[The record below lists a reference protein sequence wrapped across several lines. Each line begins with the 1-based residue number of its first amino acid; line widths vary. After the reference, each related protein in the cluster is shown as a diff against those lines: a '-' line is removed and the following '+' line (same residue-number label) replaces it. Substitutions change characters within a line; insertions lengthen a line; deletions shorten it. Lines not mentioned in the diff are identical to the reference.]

1 MLKYKILGL
10 VANHTNNNIKY
21 NISLNN
27 ISLIKKHLT
36 NITII
41 DSKNEYYAEKL
52 KDDFINDDKINNYLF
67 TNNDNYYDFG
77 KWIFALENIKNISSY
92 NYIFFINDSII
103 LSSDI
108 YKYFY
113 YIDNV
118 MDSITNLYAYND
130 STQIKYHYQSYCFL
144 IKTSIYKK
152 FINFFKSKKSLIH
165 NLESLVHNIELN
177 M

>member
-77 KWIFALENIKNISSY
+77 KWIFYLEK
-92 NYIFFINDSII
+92 IN
-103 LSSDI
+103 LFNQ
-108 YKYFY
+108 KEG
-113 YIDNV
+113 
-118 MDSITNLYAYND
+118 M
-130 STQIKYHYQSYCFL
+130 H
-144 IKTSIYKK
+144 TS
-152 FINFFKSKKSLIH
+152 
-165 NLESLVHNIELN
+165 
-177 M
+177 